1 MYLGKMIALVLG
13 HATFLSLFVW
23 WFR

>member
-1 MYLGKMIALVLG
+1 MYLEKMIALVLG

-23 WFR
+23 WFH

>member
-1 MYLGKMIALVLG
+1 MYLGKMIVLVLG

-23 WFR
+23 WFG